1 MTERTIKTLSFSH
14 SDKYEHDLMTYALD
28 PARGK
33 FGPYI
38 KRLIER
44 DRDGWQAQ
52 VTASPVALA
61 SAVPAVQAV
70 KAPVIGDSM
79 RKVAKGFL

>member
-1 MTERTIKTLSFSH
+1 MGKGENKRIFKTISFSVE
-14 SDKYEHDLMTYALD
+14 DEHERGLIEYATD

-44 DRDGWQAQ
+44 DRDGW
-52 VTASPVALA
+52 VKSVNVSPVFI
-61 SAVPAVQAV
+61 
-70 KAPVIGDSM
+70 APSQEHDDEDSD
-79 RKVAKGFL
+79 AAGGFL

>member
-1 MTERTIKTLSFSH
+1 MTARTNKTVSFSH
-14 SDKYEHDLMTYALD
+14 SDKYERDLMTYALD

-44 DRDGWQAQ
+44 DRDGWAN
-52 VTASPVALA
+52 VGPAEVARV
-61 SAVPAVQAV
+61 VPAKEVV
-70 KAPVIGDSM
+70 KTPVIGDKM
-79 RKVAKGFL
+79 RKVASGFL